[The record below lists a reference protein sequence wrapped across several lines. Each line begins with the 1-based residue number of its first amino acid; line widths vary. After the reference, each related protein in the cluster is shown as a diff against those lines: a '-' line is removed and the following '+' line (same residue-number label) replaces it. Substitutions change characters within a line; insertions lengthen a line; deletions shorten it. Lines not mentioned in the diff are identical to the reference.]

1 MNRAAAAFSAAII
14 ALALACASGP
24 AAASALPA
32 GGLTKQ
38 EVVSWFDKHGV
49 KASIQHDSTYNND
62 YVAAAVKG
70 INFGVWFYNCD
81 KSGRCKSL
89 EYAAGWGGSHVISDK
104 LNDWNR
110 DNLYLRA
117 YIARDGA
124 LWATYDI
131 DIAPGG
137 TWEQLDFSLNR
148 WAVHIANFKSYM
160 GL

>member
-1 MNRAAAAFSAAII
+1 MNRAAAVLSSAII
-14 ALALACASGP
+14 ALALACAPGP
-24 AAASALPA
+24 VAASALPA

-38 EVVSWFDKHGV
+38 EVVSWLDRHGI
-49 KASIQHDSTYNND
+49 KASIQHDNVANDD
-62 YVAAAVKG
+62 YVAAAVKD

-89 EYAAGWGGSHVISDK
+89 QYSAGWSGAHIAGDK

-110 DNLYLRA
+110 DKRYLRA
-117 YIARDGA
+117 YIARAGGLFA
-124 LWATYDI
+124 EYDI

-137 TWEQLDFSLNR
+137 TWEQLDLSLNR
-148 WAVHIANFKSYM
+148 WADRIANFKSYM